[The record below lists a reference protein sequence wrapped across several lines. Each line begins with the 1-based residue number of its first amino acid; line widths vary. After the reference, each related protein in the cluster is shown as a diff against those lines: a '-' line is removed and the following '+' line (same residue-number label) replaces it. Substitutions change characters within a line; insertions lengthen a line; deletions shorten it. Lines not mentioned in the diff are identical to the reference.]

1 MGYRKDKIIRECNAF
16 QISMSDSLGK
26 IQIKKFF
33 FLAKC
38 NRLVWSGK
46 STTPLGIKVTPSASR
61 FLEIKGQFFIKTEG
75 DDKEQPFKAKVVEQM
90 QHIK

>member
-33 FLAKC
+33 FF
-38 NRLVWSGK
+38 S
-46 STTPLGIKVTPSASR
+46 
-61 FLEIKGQFFIKTEG
+61 EM
-75 DDKEQPFKAKVVEQM
+75 QPIGMENTYS
-90 QHIK
+90 

>member
-38 NRLVWSGK
+38 NRLVWRIHIVDIDHFIELVKITLIGSFYIFRHSGK
-46 STTPLGIKVTPSASR
+46 SCGTNAT
-61 FLEIKGQFFIKTEG
+61 
-75 DDKEQPFKAKVVEQM
+75 
-90 QHIK
+90 H